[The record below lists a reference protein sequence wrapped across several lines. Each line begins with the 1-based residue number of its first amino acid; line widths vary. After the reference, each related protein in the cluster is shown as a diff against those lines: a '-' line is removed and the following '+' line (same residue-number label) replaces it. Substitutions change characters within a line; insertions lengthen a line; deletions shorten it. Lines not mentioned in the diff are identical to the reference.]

1 MIGDEHGRS
10 SRARLG
16 GAGCPSGVDF
26 HSVLGGSHKGFEAGG
41 VKLACRSHLEAQDT
55 AS

>member
-1 MIGDEHGRS
+1 MSMEDP
-10 SRARLG
+10 LG
-16 GAGCPSGVDF
+16 PGWEALAVLVEWDL

-41 VKLACRSHLEAQDT
+41 LACRSHLEAQDT

>member
-1 MIGDEHGRS
+1 MGTEGPL
-10 SRARLG
+10 RARLG

-26 HSVLGGSHKGFEAGG
+26 HSVLGGSHKRFEARGG
-41 VKLACRSHLEAQDT
+41 VKLAWRSHLEAQDT